1 MTVPATYVLPIRC
14 GPGGAPPDLTAYL
27 ARLAGRLDVVVVDGS
42 RPDVF
47 ADHHRAWA
55 PLGVRHEPPDAGL
68 DCANGK
74 VAGVL
79 TGLRLARHD
88 RVVVADDDVRYGVDA
103 LDRTVALLD
112 RADLVRPQNHF
123 VPVPWHAAWDT
134 GRILLNRLLGGDYPG
149 TLAVRRS
156 VVLAAGGYDGDVL
169 FENLELIRTVEAAGG
184 VVVTPLDLFV
194 PRQPPTAAKFFSQ
207 RVRQAYDDFA
217 QPARI
222 AGALAVVP
230 AVALV
235 LARRGGPRRAARPL
249 GAVATAIAVA
259 AEAGRR
265 RAGGRSVFP
274 PSASL
279 LAPLWV
285 LERGVCSWL
294 AVAIRLRSG
303 GCPYAGRTVPRA
315 ANSRRAL
322 RRRISAAQSGGRTAR
337 ISTSNRPAGAS

>member
-1 MTVPATYVLPIRC
+1 VTAPASYVLPIRC
-14 GPGGAPPDLTAYL
+14 GPRPASPDLGAYL
-27 ARLAGRLDVVVVDGS
+27 AGLAGRLDVVVVDGS
-42 RPDVF
+42 PPEVF
-47 ADHHRAWA
+47 AAHHRAWA
-55 PLGVRHEPPDAGL
+55 PLGVRHVPPDADL

-88 RVVVADDDVRYGVDA
+88 RVIVADDDVRYGAEA
-103 LDRTVALLD
+103 LERSVALLD

-123 VPVPWHAAWDT
+123 APLPWHAAWDT

-156 VVLAAGGYDGDVL
+156 LVLAAGGYDGDVL
-169 FENLELIRTVEAAGG
+169 FENLELIRTVKAAGG
-184 VVVTPLDLFV
+184 AVVTPLDLFV

-217 QPARI
+217 QPARL
-222 AGALAVVP
+222 AAALAVLP
-230 AVALV
+230 AVVLV
-235 LARRGGPRRAARPL
+235 LARGRTPGRAVRPL
-249 GAVATAIAVA
+249 GTAAALIVLA

-265 RAGGRSVFP
+265 RAGGRRVFP

-279 LAPLWV
+279 FAPLWV

-294 AVAIRLRSG
+294 AVATRVRSG
-303 GCPYAGRTVPRA
+303 GCPYAGRIVPRA
-315 ANSRRAL
+315 ATPPRVL
-322 RRRISAAQSGGRTAR
+322 RRRIRAQSGGRTAR
-337 ISTSNRPAGAS
+337 ISTSNLPAGAS